1 MLSTLGSR
9 FLQVPSLFLYVG
21 MLLPLFHPFAA
32 SAQNIKM
39 TVGQAG
45 VNPGVS
51 LSFIAK
57 KENLFAEHGLDV
69 NIIATNTASAVQ
81 AMLGGSM
88 QISTGSAGGAFV
100 TATLQGSPP
109 FVLVSSWVN
118 VFPYVL
124 FGRQEIHGARD
135 LKGKTGQI
143 GAPFGTAPEVAL
155 HFGLIKLGLDPEKDV
170 KLIQMPRSDW
180 GNVLAQLE
188 RGDVQFSLLPPPY
201 DRIAEK
207 RGLRPLL
214 ALPDIGIPWQ
224 QNGEWVQKSYLAKN
238 RDSVLRYVRAMA
250 DAMKIYF
257 NQKEK
262 TVTYLEE
269 FLGSNREDTEYG
281 RQIYAKWADRNPRP
295 KLESMKTTLET
306 IKKTT
311 PKAATADPAAFID
324 TTLVDQLLKEGY
336 FK

>member
-1 MLSTLGSR
+1 
-9 FLQVPSLFLYVG
+9 VG
-21 MLLPLFHPFAA
+21 ILLPLFHPFDG
-32 SAQNIKM
+32 SAQSVKM
-39 TVGQAG
+39 TVGRAG
-45 VNPGVS
+45 VNPGVG
-51 LSFIAK
+51 LSFIAQ
-57 KENLFAEHGLDV
+57 KENLFAKHGLDA
-69 NIIATNTASAVQ
+69 NIIETNTASAVQ

-88 QISTGSAGGAFV
+88 HISTGSAGGAFV
-100 TATLQGSPP
+100 TATLEGAPP
-109 FVLVSSWVN
+109 FVLVCSWMN

-124 FGRQEIHGARD
+124 FARQEIQDARD

-155 HFGLIKLGLDPEKDV
+155 HYGLTKLGLNPEKDV
-170 KLIQMPRSDW
+170 KLVQMPRSDW
-180 GNVLAQLE
+180 GNVLVQLE

-201 DRIAEK
+201 DRLAEK
-207 RGLRPLL
+207 RGFRRLL

-224 QNGEWVQKSYLAKN
+224 QNGEWVLKSYLAKN
-238 RDSVLRYVRAMA
+238 RDSVLRYLRVMG

-257 NQKEK
+257 SQKEK
-262 TVTYLEE
+262 AVTDLTE

-281 RQIYAKWADRNPRP
+281 VEIYAKWADRNPRP
-295 KLESMKTTLET
+295 KLESLKTTLET